1 MTWEPESLS
10 CFVLWTGFLH
20 RLDSLEAG
28 AEQDDLKRAWP
39 VSWNLGFCDS
49 QRYGYIGEI
58 HRGWR
63 QSLEGMHL
71 LHSKTLS
78 HKNSRDGREMASWV
92 KNLLCKCEALRTI
105 CRTHIKN
112 LDVLA

>member
-1 MTWEPESLS
+1 MKMDQTWRGEQGAEEEGDLVTWEPESLS

-78 HKNSRDGREMASWV
+78 QN
-92 KNLLCKCEALRTI
+92 
-105 CRTHIKN
+105 
-112 LDVLA
+112 